1 MKKTFFINT
10 LVILITGF
18 IIKFLG
24 LINRIF
30 ITRLLGTEGMSL
42 YILSFPTIMLFIS
55 ISGLCLNVTISKLVS
70 ENIKTRLHSPKLLL
84 YKSIKL
90 SLIVSL
96 FTIIGFL
103 LLINPLV
110 ELWLKNE
117 ELYIPLLS
125 VIPLIPLVGIS
136 DSLRGYLNGIKDMM
150 KSSISTLLEQ
160 ITRIVFSILFLFIFV
175 PYGNKVATFFCLI
188 ALSMGEIASI
198 IYCLVVLKRIG
209 IIHYENTTNEMNAII
224 KVALPSTLSRLVG
237 NFTFFLEPILFVF
250 ILTKLNYTNNIIQ
263 TTYTIINAY
272 TISLLTLGSFV
283 SNALSTS
290 VIPSI
295 SENYVTGNIDKVNYY
310 IKKTIIF
317 SLIPGIFISIILF
330 FYPYELMNLIYG
342 TTEGAKEVKYF
353 VVFFL
358 PYYLQAP
365 LSSIYQALGKAKSL
379 FITSSIFNVLRLLLI
394 VVLSY
399 VDFINLNSLLVATF
413 ITLDI
418 FSLIIYLK
426 IKKLTSFK
434 ISFNYSITLL
444 LLSIFIISIIVLFD
458 LLNLNMFITIIVSFI
473 VYLFVIFKTKVINLK
488 KLND

>member
-1 MKKTFFINT
+1 
-10 LVILITGF
+10 
-18 IIKFLG
+18 
-24 LINRIF
+24 
-30 ITRLLGTEGMSL
+30 
-42 YILSFPTIMLFIS
+42 
-55 ISGLCLNVTISKLVS
+55 
-70 ENIKTRLHSPKLLL
+70 
-84 YKSIKL
+84 
-90 SLIVSL
+90 
-96 FTIIGFL
+96 
-103 LLINPLV
+103 
-110 ELWLKNE
+110 
-117 ELYIPLLS
+117 
-125 VIPLIPLVGIS
+125 
-136 DSLRGYLNGIKDMM
+136 
-150 KSSISTLLEQ
+150 
-160 ITRIVFSILFLFIFV
+160 
-175 PYGNKVATFFCLI
+175 
-188 ALSMGEIASI
+188 
-198 IYCLVVLKRIG
+198 
-209 IIHYENTTNEMNAII
+209 MNAII

-237 NFTFFLEPILFVF
+237 NFTFFLEPIIFVF

-399 VDFINLNSLLVATF
+399 LDFINLNSLLVATF

-426 IKKLTSFK
+426 ILWKKK
-434 ISFNYSITLL
+434 IKMYFQIY
-444 LLSIFIISIIVLFD
+444 
-458 LLNLNMFITIIVSFI
+458 
-473 VYLFVIFKTKVINLK
+473 
-488 KLND
+488 